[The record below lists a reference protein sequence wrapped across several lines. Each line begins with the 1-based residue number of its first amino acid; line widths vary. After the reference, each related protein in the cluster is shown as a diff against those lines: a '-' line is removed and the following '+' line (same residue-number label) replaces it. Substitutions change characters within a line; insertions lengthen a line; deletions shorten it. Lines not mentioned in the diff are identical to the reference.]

1 MKQPI
6 VLSIFLLIWNQFV
19 VAQKDAESISIGE
32 KVTFFSKTLNEDRRL
47 WVYVPDQTSFQKN
60 AEKRYPVL
68 YLLDGESQFYSTVG
82 LVQQLSQANLNSI
95 LPEMIIVG
103 IENTNRYRDLTP
115 KVNTTTP
122 FITFLEKE
130 LFQYIDEKYRTAPYK
145 LLVGHSLGGL
155 LAVDILTNK
164 PEMFNA
170 YIAIDPSMWYADEQF
185 LNQTLSRLPNQKI
198 TDRKLFVGIANSL
211 PPNVTFKNVS
221 KDKSSET
228 RHIRSILKLG
238 DFFSK
243 QPNKG
248 IQYKQ
253 NFYENENH
261 NSAPLL
267 TQYDGL
273 RFVFDFYQ
281 SDLSEKDFQDS
292 TALIVTKLR
301 SHYEKVSK
309 GLGYAVA
316 PPEEFINYLAYDA
329 LGKKHLS
336 KAKALF
342 ALNLENFHQSNKAH
356 AAYADYL
363 AATGDIAKA
372 TEYYKKSL
380 QIKDDKAV
388 QQRLLTLTSKGISLT
403 ESDLI
408 QYVGQYILDDYKI
421 TIVLELKDGKLIS
434 KVPGQADSEF
444 VPVSKDVF
452 TVKDKQGYNITF
464 HKTNDTITGFT
475 SVQPNG
481 IFKAM
486 KKVENYPSG
495 SK

>member
-1 MKQPI
+1 MKNTI
-6 VLSIFLLIWNQFV
+6 ILSILLLIFIFNTE
-19 VAQKDAESISIGE
+19 AQKSAEVISIGE
-32 KVTFFSKTLNEDRRL
+32 KVTFFSKTLNEERRI
-47 WVYVPDQTSFQKN
+47 WIYVPDQTSFQKKI
-60 AEKRYPVL
+60 EKRYPVL

-115 KVNTTTP
+115 KVNSTP

-130 LFQYIDEKYRTAPYK
+130 LFQYVDEKYRTAPYK

-155 LAVDILTNK
+155 LTIDILTNK

-185 LNQTLSRLPNQKI
+185 LNQTISQLPKQKL

-211 PPNVTFKNVS
+211 PPNVTLKNVS

-292 TALIVTKLR
+292 TSLIVTKLR
-301 SHYEKVSK
+301 NHYQKVSK
-309 GLGYAVA
+309 GLGYSVA
-316 PPEEFINYLAYDA
+316 PEEEFINYIAYDA
-329 LGKKHLS
+329 LGKKHFS
-336 KAKALF
+336 KAKSLF
-342 ALNLENFHQSNKAH
+342 ILNLENFPQSNKTH

-363 AATGDIAKA
+363 AATGDIANA
-372 TEYYKKSL
+372 TEFYEKSL

-388 QQRLLTLTSKGISLT
+388 QQRLLTLTSKGMTLT

-408 QYVGQYILDDYKI
+408 QYVGQYVLDDYKI

-481 IFKAM
+481 IFKAT
-486 KKVENYPSG
+486 KKS
-495 SK
+495 